1 MSKLIYKLYQENK
14 ISREIA
20 MLLLDTYDKSKKNR
34 RVSFSLVEVIIINL
48 VLISTNFCTSVY
60 SIAMGM
66 MVNEHKHQI
75 DKAYKKVF
83 TNNPKN
89 HYNARN

>member
-1 MSKLIYKLYQENK
+1 MSKWYNTKLSIDQWWWVRLILL
-14 ISREIA
+14 ISVNLW
-20 MLLLDTYDKSKKNR
+20 MWV
-34 RVSFSLVEVIIINL
+34 VSFSLVEVIIINL